1 MMNKENKSFLLSKDE
16 TKLFHRN
23 TKSKHVFPPIP
34 REKKIKEEDDGSYLV
49 GGGCLSNFRTFS

>member
-34 REKKIKEEDDGSYLV
+34 REK
-49 GGGCLSNFRTFS
+49 R